1 MVTKEQEPE
10 CKQERIAGIEYENVG
25 SWKTVSYKKRK
36 DKVINNIN
44 KSEWE
49 WVREKAIVDSGTIDT
64 VGGPMHVA
72 KEAIRATIASKKGL
86 NYTSAS
92 GHTIKNLGE
101 GDVHARSDEGIPID
115 MTTQVGDSLTKM
127 LISVGRTGEAGNM
140 TIFNCDMAAIREIA
154 RKQTIDEHFMYNKK
168 SGISSKIIKEGGLF
182 KYPMWI
188 RKKRDIHL
196 LSPGKEGGHTENQ
209 CKKCGDM
216 PCTVHD
222 SAKHDEFF

>member
-1 MVTKEQEPE
+1 
-10 CKQERIAGIEYENVG
+10 
-25 SWKTVSYKKRK
+25 
-36 DKVINNIN
+36 
-44 KSEWE
+44 
-49 WVREKAIVDSGTIDT
+49 
-64 VGGPMHVA
+64 
-72 KEAIRATIASKKGL
+72 
-86 NYTSAS
+86 
-92 GHTIKNLGE
+92 
-101 GDVHARSDEGIPID
+101 
-115 MTTQVGDSLTKM
+115 
-127 LISVGRTGEAGNM
+127 M

-154 RKQTIDEHFMYNKK
+154 RNQTIDEHFMYNKK

-196 LSPGKEGGHTENQ
+196 LSPGKESQAENQ